1 MDLGL
6 TDKACVVLASTRGLG
21 FAAAEA
27 LLAEGARVAL
37 SGRDDARVAA
47 LRARL
52 GGRYG
57 DRARIDPLDVTDL
70 GALSRYLESV
80 RASFGSV
87 DVLVVNSGGP
97 PPVAA
102 AELDAAALARGL
114 DSTFGYATQAI
125 HTVLP
130 WMRARRFGR
139 IVAMTSLAVRQPIAG
154 LALSNA
160 LRAGLTGYLK
170 TLAAEVAADGVL
182 VNSICTGMFDT
193 DRLRELFE
201 KRAAKSGRTVDEE
214 RARTLAEIPLGRLG
228 RPEEYG
234 ALVAFLASERAA
246 YLTGVALAYDG
257 GASRGLL

>member
-6 TDKACVVLASTRGLG
+6 RQRSCVVLASTRGLG
-21 FAAAEA
+21 LAAAEA

-37 SGRDDARVAA
+37 CGRDPARVAEARARLAHEHGDRATVDVLDVTALAA
-47 LRARL
+47 LRAH
-52 GGRYG
+52 
-57 DRARIDPLDVTDL
+57 
-70 GALSRYLESV
+70 LEAVKV
-80 RASFGSV
+80 RWGSV

-97 PPVAA
+97 APVSAA
-102 AELDAAALARGL
+102 DLDAEALARGL
-114 DSTFGYATQAI
+114 DGTLGYAAEAI

-130 WMRARRFGR
+130 WMRARRWGR
-139 IVAMTSLAVRQPIAG
+139 IVAMTSLAVRQPIPG
-154 LALSNA
+154 LAISNA

-170 TLAAEVAADGVL
+170 TLATEVAADGVL

-201 KRAAKSGRTVDEE
+201 KRAAKSGRTAAEE
-214 RARTLAEIPLGRLG
+214 RARTIAEIPAGRIG

-246 YLTGVALAYDG
+246 YLTGVALAHDG
-257 GASRGLL
+257 GASRALL